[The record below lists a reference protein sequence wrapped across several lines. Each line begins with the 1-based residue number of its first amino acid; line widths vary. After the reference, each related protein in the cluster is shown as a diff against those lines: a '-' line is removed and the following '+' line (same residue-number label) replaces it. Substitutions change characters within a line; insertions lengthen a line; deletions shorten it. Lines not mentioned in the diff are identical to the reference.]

1 MKSSSAVGSTL
12 VTSRR
17 QLDFNTLKAIIEYYT
32 RPDYYA
38 CSIRDRS
45 CHGASLALSQ
55 WYLREILFIGKT
67 LKGRTHRLFSS
78 TVRSTLLGSDFDLFF
93 VSLASQCWPLNFK
106 CYIEDKAISWTGGT
120 PGCLSTQ
127 QCALLSPLLVART
140 TRLRACLLVVD

>member
-1 MKSSSAVGSTL
+1 MDTVLKSSSAVGSTL

-55 WYLREILFIGKT
+55 WYLREIMFIGKT

-93 VSLASQCWPLNFK
+93 VSLASPCWPLNFK
-106 CYIEDKAISWTGGT
+106 CYIRRRQSDFC
-120 PGCLSTQ
+120 CLSTQ
-127 QCALLSPLLVART
+127 STSCGSDDGV
-140 TRLRACLLVVD
+140 ACLLACL